1 MDKMLYVAMTGAKY
15 AQLAQ
20 ATAVN
25 NLANAS
31 TPGFRGDFQ
40 TLMAKA
46 VEGPGFET
54 RVNSLTGDRATNL
67 AFGPLQATGSDM
79 DIAFN
84 GEGWFAVK
92 ADDGSEAYT
101 RRGDLRVMG
110 DGALVNGAGQPVM
123 GQGGTPI
130 VLPPYQSLSI
140 GSDGTV
146 SIIPQGQSAAT
157 LAVVDRIKM
166 VRIDPNN
173 IVKRDDGLMRT
184 RDGSTAN
191 PDVGLKVAS
200 GSLEA
205 SNISAVDAM
214 VSMISLSRQYDW
226 QMSMMKTAQQ
236 VSDNGNGLMRL
247 E

>member
-20 ATAVN
+20 ATTVN

-40 TLMAKA
+40 TLMAQA
-46 VEGPGFET
+46 IDGPGLQT

-67 AFGPLQATGSDM
+67 AQGPLQATSNPLDL
-79 DIAFN
+79 AFN
-84 GEGWFAVK
+84 GDGWFAVK
-92 ADDGSEAYT
+92 ADDGNEAYT
-101 RRGDLRVMG
+101 RRGDLRING
-110 DGALVNGAGQPVM
+110 DGSLVNGAGQPVM
-123 GQGGTPI
+123 GQGGAPI
-130 VLPPYQSLSI
+130 VLPPYQSLSV
-140 GSDGTV
+140 GNDGTV
-146 SIIPQGQSAAT
+146 SIVPQGQAAST
-157 LAVVDRIKM
+157 MAVVDRIKM

-191 PDVGLKVAS
+191 PDLGLKVAS

-214 VSMISLSRQYDW
+214 VNMISLSRQYDW